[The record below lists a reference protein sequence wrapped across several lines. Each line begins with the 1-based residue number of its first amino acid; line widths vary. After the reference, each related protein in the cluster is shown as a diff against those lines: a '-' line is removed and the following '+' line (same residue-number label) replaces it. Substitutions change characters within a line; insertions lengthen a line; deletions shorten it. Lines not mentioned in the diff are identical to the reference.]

1 MLSFQECCKA
11 VYKSIW
17 EIKEIVKEKFGF
29 TQKFQETKGYKKQN
43 GLAWIQLIF
52 KTTLN
57 H

>member
-17 EIKEIVKEKFGF
+17 EIKEIIKEKFGF

-43 GLAWIQLIF
+43 GLA
-52 KTTLN
+52 
-57 H
+57 